1 MKSGLSRPLGIGGL
15 VAAVVASAVSLA
27 QGGTTVD
34 LRIASTGKE
43 PELVKKLPVAKRA
56 GQKPKVIASLGPSAL
71 GNLKPDDRL
80 LAGADFE
87 ATICLKPHPRYVGFP
102 CVGRVY
108 GYDPTVRGKLVLGP
122 SAGTRGGKNSLQ
134 IGKAEGITCRQKQPH
149 RNRHC
154 MVSIPLRERRLPDEL
169 PCDPCYL
176 NLVGEATD
184 KKARKGEVVV
194 VGSHDRDGAINQAR
208 TNLVAM
214 RLRPGDAP
222 VPKPRATSRPVTR
235 KIPVADEGAGT
246 RDRVVYSIPVRAPR
260 EGESLFV
267 ESRLKLSIGHLPYKV
282 TFRNG
287 GVLAMSRKAVD
298 SAKGSRRVAHDKLA
312 KISLRNGWTCTHG
325 RSAHRTP
332 CVVHK
337 VGGIT
342 FTRSSQKTFHVNV
355 VVGAEARLLDG
366 QRFKKGSVRVRKGY
380 LRVWRG

>member
-1 MKSGLSRPLGIGGL
+1 MKSVMTRLFAAGGL
-15 VAAVVASAVSLA
+15 VACLIALGVPLA
-27 QGGTTVD
+27 QGGTD
-34 LRIASTGKE
+34 ADIRIAATGKE
-43 PELVKKLPVAKRA
+43 PELVKTLPVAKKP
-56 GQKPKVIASLGPSAL
+56 GKKPKVIASLGPGAL
-71 GNLKPDDRL
+71 GNLQPGDRL

-102 CVGRVY
+102 CIGRVY
-108 GYDPTVRGKLVLGP
+108 GYNPTVRGRLVLGP
-122 SAGTRGGKNSLQ
+122 SPKTRGGKDALR
-134 IGKAEGITCRQKQPH
+134 IGREEKITCRQKQPH

-154 MVSIPLRERRLPDEL
+154 MLSIPVRETVLPDQL

-176 NLVGEATD
+176 NLVGEATN
-184 KKARKGEVVV
+184 KKARSGEKVVI
-194 VGSHDRDGAINQAR
+194 GSHDRDGRINQAR
-208 TNLVAM
+208 TNLAAM

-222 VPKPRATSRPVTR
+222 VPKPKATAKPVTKR
-235 KIPVADEGAGT
+235 IPVANEGAGT
-246 RDRVVYSIPVRAPR
+246 RDRVVYSIPVKAPR
-260 EGESLFV
+260 EGERLFV

-287 GVLAMSRKAVD
+287 IVLATRRKAVD
-298 SAKGSRRVAHDKLA
+298 SAKNSRRVAHDKLA

-337 VGGIT
+337 VGGIE
-342 FTRSSQKTFHVNV
+342 FTRSSPGKFFVNV

-366 QRFKKGSVRVRKGY
+366 QRFRRGSVRVKNGY